1 MYAKNTTVSCEKSK
15 MECERTLTRYGATH
29 FAYATMPEGA
39 MVQFVFNGKRIK
51 FLVPMPGRPEMGGY
65 GYEAK
70 ARRWEKSQRVKW
82 RALALVIKAKL
93 EAVASGICTF
103 EEEFL
108 AHIILPG
115 GQTAG
120 QMMIPRIDEAYR
132 TNQVPA
138 MGWDGEAGE
147 ENKP

>member
-15 MECERTLTRYGATH
+15 TEVERILTRYGATH
-29 FAYATMPEGA
+29 FAYTTMPEGA
-39 MVQFVFNGKRIK
+39 VVQFVNNGKRIR
-51 FLVPMPGRPEMGGY
+51 FLVPMPNRP
-65 GYEAK
+65 AQD
-70 ARRWEKSQRVKW
+70 APASHLSRWEKAQRQKW

-120 QMMIPRIDEAYR
+120 QMMIPRIEEAYS
-132 TNQVPA
+132 T
-138 MGWDGEAGE
+138 GEIPSVEWQG
-147 ENKP
+147 

>member
-1 MYAKNTTVSCEKSK
+1 MYARNTTVSCEKSK
-15 MECERTLTRYGATH
+15 TEIEKILTRYGATH
-29 FAYATMPEGA
+29 FAYATMPEGS

-51 FLVPMPGRPEMGGY
+51 FLVPMPGRPTSAPGSY
-65 GYEAK
+65 GYDASM
-70 ARRWEKSQRVKW
+70 RRWEQKQRVKW

-108 AHIILPG
+108 AHIVLPN

-120 QMMIPRIDEAYR
+120 QHLIPRIDEAYK
-132 TNQVPA
+132 TGQVPA
-138 MGWDGEAGE
+138 LGWEGQ
-147 ENKP
+147 

>member
-1 MYAKNTTVSCEKSK
+1 MYARNTTVSCEKSK
-15 MECERTLTRYGATH
+15 VEIERILTRYGATH
-29 FAYATMPEGA
+29 FAYATMPEGS

-51 FLVPMPGRPEMGGY
+51 FLVPMPGRPEDNREAY

-70 ARRWEKSQRVKW
+70 YRRWEQAQRVKW

-120 QMMIPRIDEAYR
+120 QHLIPRIDEAYR
-132 TNQVPA
+132 TGKVPSL
-138 MGWDGEAGE
+138 GWDG
-147 ENKP
+147 

>member
-1 MYAKNTTVSCEKSK
+1 MYARHTTVSCEKSK
-15 MECERTLTRYGATH
+15 TDVERTLTRYGATH
-29 FAYATMPEGA
+29 FAYATMPEGS

-51 FLVPMPGRPEMGGY
+51 FLVPMPGRPTGDQGAY

-70 ARRWEKSQRVKW
+70 YRRWEQSQRVKW
-82 RALALVIKAKL
+82 RALGLVIKAKL

-108 AHIILPG
+108 AHIVLPN

-120 QMMIPRIDEAYR
+120 QHLIPRIDEAYR
-132 TNQVPA
+132 TGQVPQL
-138 MGWDGEAGE
+138 GWEPAPEAGR
-147 ENKP
+147 

>member
-15 MECERTLTRYGATH
+15 IEVERILTRYGATH
-29 FAYATMPEGA
+29 FAYTTMPEGA
-39 MVQFVFNGKRIK
+39 VVQFVFSGKRIR
-51 FLVPMPGRPEMGGY
+51 FLVPMPGRPRQD
-65 GYEAK
+65 APV
-70 ARRWEKSQRVKW
+70 AHFARWEKAQRQKW

-108 AHIILPG
+108 AHIVLPG

-120 QMMIPRIDEAYR
+120 QMMIPRIDEAYK
-132 TNQVPA
+132 TGQVPA
-138 MGWDGEAGE
+138 LGWDA
-147 ENKP
+147 P

>member
-15 MECERTLTRYGATH
+15 TEIEKTLTRYGATH
-29 FAYATMPEGA
+29 FAYATMPEGS

-51 FLVPMPGRPEMGGY
+51 FLVKMPGRPDGDQNAR
-65 GYEAK
+65 GYETRYK
-70 ARRWEKSQRVKW
+70 RWEQAQRVKW
-82 RALALVIKAKL
+82 RALGLVIKAKL

-108 AHIILPG
+108 AHIVLPN

-120 QMMIPRIDEAYR
+120 QMMIPQIDQAYA
-132 TNQVPA
+132 TGKVTA
-138 MGWDGEAGE
+138 IGWDG
-147 ENKP
+147 

>member
-15 MECERTLTRYGATH
+15 IEIERILTRYGATH
-29 FAYATMPEGA
+29 FAYTTMPEGA
-39 MVQFVFNGKRIK
+39 VVQFVNNGKRIR
-51 FLVPMPGRPEMGGY
+51 FLVPMPGRPRQD
-65 GYEAK
+65 AP
-70 ARRWEKSQRVKW
+70 AAHFSRWEKSQRQKW

-108 AHIILPG
+108 AHIVLPN

-120 QMMIPRIDEAYR
+120 QHLIPRIDEAYS
-132 TNQVPA
+132 TGQAPA
-138 MGWDGEAGE
+138 LGWDQ
-147 ENKP
+147 P

>member
-15 MECERTLTRYGATH
+15 TEIERTLTRYGATH
-29 FAYATMPEGA
+29 FAYTTMPEGA
-39 MVQFVFNGKRIK
+39 VVQFVNNGKRIR
-51 FLVPMPGRPEMGGY
+51 FLVPMPNRPRQD
-65 GYEAK
+65 APD
-70 ARRWEKSQRVKW
+70 AHFRRWEKSQRQKW

-108 AHIILPG
+108 AHIVLPN

-120 QMMIPRIDEAYR
+120 QHLIPRIDEAYA
-132 TNQVPA
+132 TGQVPA
-138 MGWDGEAGE
+138 LGWER
-147 ENKP
+147 P